1 MGFVVFTQ
9 GQSSEVRQAAG
20 LMLKNNLKSSYQS
33 MPLAYQQYI
42 KAELRPCLGA
52 SDKQVR
58 ATVAIVVSALVQQG
72 NGQDWPEIFQ
82 AFVQCL
88 DSNDYNHMEGAL
100 DSLSKVRVLSPFI
113 VIVLLEIFLLLL
125 LEVSSCGFIS
135 IDLAMYFLASP
146 SSSLPDS
153 RSLGNHRDGSLKRM
167 SV

>member
-1 MGFVVFTQ
+1 VLWWVGFSNCTVVVDGFFLFLLLLEWVFLFFTQ

-82 AFVQCL
+82 AFVHCL

-100 DSLSKVRVLSPFI
+100 DSLSKVRVLSPF
-113 VIVLLEIFLLLL
+113 
-125 LEVSSCGFIS
+125 
-135 IDLAMYFLASP
+135 
-146 SSSLPDS
+146 LPCNCFV
-153 RSLGNHRDGSLKRM
+153 GNFPPPPPP
-167 SV
+167 

>member
-1 MGFVVFTQ
+1 LWWVGFSNCTVVGDGFFFFLLLLEWVLLFFTQ

-100 DSLSKVRVLSPFI
+100 DSLSKVHI
-113 VIVLLEIFLLLL
+113 
-125 LEVSSCGFIS
+125 SS
-135 IDLAMYFLASP
+135 
-146 SSSLPDS
+146 
-153 RSLGNHRDGSLKRM
+153 
-167 SV
+167 